1 MDAKFDAFYSLV
13 ENMSDGDLLI
23 IYNQMA
29 DENGYERIMLMEEFN
44 DIQFSTNLE
53 LADSLANG
61 FNVNHNYFYCNDSYG
76 TYHSCETVSE
86 AVDEISSLN
95 ELTHY
100 LMENYSSC
108 IKRLDVDLSD
118 EIREAFID
126 YAINYSNIPYGYDW
140 FNNKMDFYSPVEE
153 DWDDYLFEL
162 EKQYQE
168 EEKEIEEQC
177 NK

>member
-1 MDAKFDAFYSLV
+1 
-13 ENMSDGDLLI
+13 
-23 IYNQMA
+23 MA

-61 FNVNHNYFYCNDSYG
+61 FNVNHDYFYCNDSYG

-108 IKRLDVDLSD
+108 IKRLDVDLSA

-126 YAINYSNIPYGYDW
+126 YATENSNLPDDW
-140 FNNKMDFYSPVEE
+140 LDDNVDFTCPMDE
-153 DWDDYLFEL
+153 DWYDYLEEL
-162 EKQYQE
+162 KKLYQE
-168 EEKEIEEQC
+168 EIEED
-177 NK
+177 

>member
-61 FNVNHNYFYCNDSYG
+61 FNVNHDYFYCNDSYG

-108 IKRLDVDLSD
+108 IKRLDVDLSA

-126 YAINYSNIPYGYDW
+126 YATENSNLPDDW
-140 FNNKMDFYSPVEE
+140 LDDNVDFTCPMDE
-153 DWDDYLFEL
+153 DWYDYLEEL
-162 EKQYQE
+162 KKLYQE
-168 EEKEIEEQC
+168 EIEED
-177 NK
+177 

>member
-61 FNVNHNYFYCNDSYG
+61 FNVNDDCFYRSDICG
-76 TYHSCETVSE
+76 KYHSCETAIQAIE
-86 AVDEISSLN
+86 EISSLN

-100 LMENYSSC
+100 FIENYWAC
-108 IKRLDVDLSD
+108 EKYLDDSFYSDIVDS
-118 EIREAFID
+118 F
-126 YAINYSNIPYGYDW
+126 INYAAKNYDIPCDWLEANIDEHSII
-140 FNNKMDFYSPVEE
+140 DE
-153 DWDDYLFEL
+153 DWDQYLTGL
-162 EKQYQE
+162 EIKYSNSKRIVKE
-168 EEKEIEEQC
+168 ED
-177 NK
+177 